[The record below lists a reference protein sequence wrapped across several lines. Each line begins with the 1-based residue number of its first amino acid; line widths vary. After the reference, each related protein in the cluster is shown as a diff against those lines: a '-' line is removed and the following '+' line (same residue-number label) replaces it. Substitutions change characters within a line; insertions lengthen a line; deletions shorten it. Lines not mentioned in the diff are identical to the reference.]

1 MSNKTDVTVLILR
14 FIFGAILG
22 ALFTVLM
29 LVTVIWLGEPKLLNF
44 ILMLG
49 AAITIILAICA
60 TIWGD
65 KCLVGVM
72 KLFKMFKYF
81 P

>member
-1 MSNKTDVTVLILR
+1 MDDKKDITILILR

-22 ALFTVLM
+22 ALLTVLM
-29 LVTVIWLGEPKLLNF
+29 VMTVIWLGDPKLLNSV
-44 ILMLG
+44 LMLG

-72 KLFKMFKYF
+72 KIFKIFKYF

>member
-1 MSNKTDVTVLILR
+1 MLR
-14 FIFGAILG
+14 FFFGAVLG
-22 ALFTVLM
+22 VLLTVLM
-29 LVTVIWLGEPKLLNF
+29 VMAAIWLVDFKLLNF
-44 ILMLG
+44 VLVLG

-72 KLFKMFKYF
+72 KLFKIFKYF

>member
-1 MSNKTDVTVLILR
+1 MRNKTDVTVLILR

-29 LVTVIWLGEPKLLNF
+29 LVTVIWPGDPKVTRFVL
-44 ILMLG
+44 ILG
-49 AAITIILAICA
+49 AAITIILGISA

-72 KLFKMFKYF
+72 KVFKSFKYF
-81 P
+81 R

>member
-22 ALFTVLM
+22 ALLTLLM
-29 LVTVIWLGEPKLLNF
+29 LMTDIWLGDPKVTNLVL
-44 ILMLG
+44 ILG
-49 AAITIILAICA
+49 AAITIILGISA

-72 KLFKMFKYF
+72 KLFKIFKYF